1 MFIFYGNREDKS
13 DPLKFQTYNKTVH
26 VRASTTLCPT
36 Y

>member
-1 MFIFYGNREDKS
+1 MVTEKYKS

-26 VRASTTLCPT
+26 IRASTTLVLLCPT